1 MSERWIYKGSQ
12 TIPPCDTF
20 ILWNIPRRIYPIQQ
34 RHVDLFKK
42 QLERGDLL
50 KTGNSREVQLL
61 NGHEPYIVSSL
72 RNVLDVNIFDKVT
85 VTTASKAINI
95 KYSNFKG
102 ETANAEP

>member
-1 MSERWIYKGSQ
+1 MQ
-12 TIPPCDTF
+12 P
-20 ILWNIPRRIYPIQQ
+20 
-34 RHVDLFKK
+34 
-42 QLERGDLL
+42 
-50 KTGNSREVQLL
+50 L

-85 VTTASKAINI
+85 VTTASKAVNI